1 MDSNRIMKRTFV
13 CLLAAFLLTGGL
25 ATAAQSGI
33 TEISASG
40 TGSVSLPPDVATV
53 RADLQTN
60 AVTANDAVS
69 QNNAIYDRIV
79 AGLAKLGIA
88 PIDVAL
94 DYYNVRYFPRPQ
106 VAPAISTGEQYG
118 YTVTRNFE
126 VTVRKIASAGT
137 VTDACID
144 AGATGI
150 NGVSFGLSDATA
162 ARMQAITKAIADARA
177 NAETIARSAGLRIV
191 SIKSIAYPDNGF
203 AGPTGMIAH
212 VTARSGVPTNLDQSN
227 ISENASVR
235 VVFLAE
241 P

>member
-1 MDSNRIMKRTFV
+1 MDSRRIMKRTFL
-13 CLLAAFLLTGGL
+13 CLLAAFLVTGGL
-25 ATAAQSGI
+25 AAAAQPGV

-40 TGSVSLPPDVATV
+40 TGSVSLPPDIATV

-60 AVTANDAVS
+60 AASANDAVS

-88 PIDVAL
+88 RADVAL
-94 DYYNVRYFPRPQ
+94 DYYNVRYYPRPQ
-106 VAPAISTGEQYG
+106 VAPANPTGEQYG

-126 VTVRKIASAGT
+126 VAVRKIASAGT
-137 VTDACID
+137 VTDTCID

-150 NGVSFGLSDATA
+150 SGVSFGLADQGA
-162 ARMQAITKAIADARA
+162 ARAQAITKAIADARA

-191 SIKSIAYPDNGF
+191 AIKSIAYPDNGF
-203 AGPTGMIAH
+203 TGPGMIAH
-212 VTARSGVPTNLDQSN
+212 VAARSGVPTNLDQSN
-227 ISENASVR
+227 VSESASVR
-235 VVFLAE
+235 IVFLAQ